1 MNKSRLDRMGLQF
14 DDLVVGVLYGEKGS
28 LSAFYKAIDAHYPV
42 LCGSDFG
49 CISLVMKLF
58 IIA

>member
-1 MNKSRLDRMGLQF
+1 MGLQF